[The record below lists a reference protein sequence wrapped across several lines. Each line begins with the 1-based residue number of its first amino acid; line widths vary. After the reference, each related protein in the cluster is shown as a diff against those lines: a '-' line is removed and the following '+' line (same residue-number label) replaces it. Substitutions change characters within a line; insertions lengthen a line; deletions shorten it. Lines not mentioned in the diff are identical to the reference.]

1 MGNRLTDP
9 PTWAGK
15 HRRARNSHTAS
26 KHISAPRISSR
37 ATPSNLGSSRCG
49 LQYSGNQFKLN
60 YKYVNDSSNLFWNY
74 TYTSNMT
81 YGNRSQLAEDT
92 FNP

>member
-1 MGNRLTDP
+1 MGNRPTVP

-37 ATPSNLGSSRCG
+37 ATPSNLGNSRRKTGMATHTEGRISTSS
-49 LQYSGNQFKLN
+49 
-60 YKYVNDSSNLFWNY
+60 LFRAIMS
-74 TYTSNMT
+74 TT
-81 YGNRSQLAEDT
+81 A
-92 FNP
+92 

>member
-37 ATPSNLGSSRCG
+37 ATPSNLGSRNRKAFMAIHTEGGTSISSR
-49 LQYSGNQFKLN
+49 FRT
-60 YKYVNDSSNLFWNY
+60 V
-74 TYTSNMT
+74 TST
-81 YGNRSQLAEDT
+81 TA
-92 FNP
+92 

>member
-37 ATPSNLGSSRCG
+37 ATPSNLGSSRRKTG
-49 LQYSGNQFKLN
+49 TATHTEDRIST
-60 YKYVNDSSNLFWNY
+60 SSLFR
-74 TYTSNMT
+74 TITST
-81 YGNRSQLAEDT
+81 TA
-92 FNP
+92 